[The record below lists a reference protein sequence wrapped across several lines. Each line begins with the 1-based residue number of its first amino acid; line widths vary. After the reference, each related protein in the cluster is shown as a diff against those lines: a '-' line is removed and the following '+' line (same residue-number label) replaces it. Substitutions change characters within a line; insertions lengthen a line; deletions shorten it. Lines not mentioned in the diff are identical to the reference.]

1 MENKKRNLGRLAFPA
16 YLLAATAF
24 LALQT
29 LQGLS
34 YLDPGMY
41 LAGYLNFNDDPWACQ
56 YLGQWYLTYKLTG
69 ALCSLLG
76 AQSFIAIRLMAV
88 VLNVAMQAVI
98 YLYLRRYMPR
108 RFIIAGLAMA
118 TLACFGSYT
127 DINYN
132 DYSVAL
138 LTLAIITYHAGA
150 FERNS
155 KWLVFASGAI
165 VGVAFFFRVPNLT
178 FVALPLLAVAV
189 SERYYALVDV
199 SDQLLF
205 FFGGCIV
212 GCAAVVIGA
221 WADGSLGILE
231 QTMLDLVGIGTN
243 VNDPH
248 SPKNLLIGLYTTWK
262 EYVAGFA
269 PIAVIA
275 ALMVL
280 ARLRLGGMLRKAA
293 ISALAL
299 AVIPCVYFWEP
310 SGNMTAGLALAALAF
325 VIINSV
331 LWDELECLFVL
342 SLLVPLVY
350 PIGSNG
356 GTMFFGQY
364 IGFLSTPLALAIINR
379 SLPTLGLGACR
390 ASRKVL
396 PVAFAAVCVA
406 LLLTNAWRP
415 MMEEGTRA
423 ECRYTIDSPVTGP
436 IMTTRENADMYN
448 MMIREVKP
456 LLPKGSYLICNFS
469 LPLIS
474 VLECKPYAVL
484 SDVFTSNE
492 MNYYYIAEALM
503 HTGGVGR
510 MPYMLLDRNTMTCKF
525 SLVVQQLRLLRPY
538 RTVWSNGRYELL
550 EPGPDD
556 FMRWHYEESSR
567 SDCGIMPRF

>member
-16 YLLAATAF
+16 YLLAATVF

-88 VLNVAMQAVI
+88 ALNVAMQAVI
-98 YLYLRRYMPR
+98 YLYLKRYMPR
-108 RFIIAGLAMA
+108 RYVIAGLAMA

-155 KWLVFASGAI
+155 LWLIFASGAI

-178 FVALPLLAVAV
+178 FIALPLLAAAV
-189 SERYYALVDV
+189 SKRYYAFFEV
-199 SDQLLF
+199 SEQFLF
-205 FFGGCIV
+205 FFCGCIT

-221 WADGSLGILE
+221 WADGSIGMLE

-275 ALMVL
+275 TMMVL

-415 MMEEGTRA
+415 MMEEGTRS

-436 IMTTRENADMYN
+436 IMTTRENAGMYN
-448 MMIREVKP
+448 MMLREVKP
-456 LLPKGSYLICNFS
+456 LIPKGSYLVCNFS

-484 SDVFTSNE
+484 SDVFTSRK
-492 MNYYYIAEALM
+492 MNSYYIASAFVY
-503 HTGGVGR
+503 TGGGDKL
-510 MPYMLLDRNTMTCKF
+510 PYLLIDRKSMTEKF
-525 SLVVQQLRLLRPY
+525 SFVELKLRLIRHY
-538 RTVWSNGRYELL
+538 STVWSKGSYELL
-550 EPGPDD
+550 KPDPDEYRKWLRERQYLDFFDGP
-556 FMRWHYEESSR
+556 
-567 SDCGIMPRF
+567 PRL